1 MFGNERMNKAA
12 SNLHSS
18 YKLGLILVTASAI
31 AWSTAGLFTRLISI
45 DTWSMLFWRGF
56 FGAIGVFAVIVILQG
71 KPGLTDFKRLGWPGW
86 AFAIIS
92 AAGML
97 CFIFSLRIT
106 TVAHVSIIYATVPL
120 VAAGLAW
127 AFMKERPTSSA
138 VIASLFALIGV
149 GVMVGFGLEGNL
161 FGDLLA
167 FGMTL
172 VMAIMMVISRKY
184 QNIPIMPAACL
195 SALLSGLVAIPMCE
209 GLSLDANEL
218 GLVALFGLVNSAIG
232 LSLFT
237 LGARMLP
244 AIETALIGAL
254 DAPLA
259 PIWVWLMFSETPSL
273 ATLIGGVIVFAA
285 VGGHLIGSNVKQ
297 KKGA

>member
-1 MFGNERMNKAA
+1 MNEMA
-12 SNLHSS
+12 SKLHSS
-18 YKLGLILVTASAI
+18 YRLGLILVTASAV

-45 DTWSMLFWRGF
+45 DTWSMLVWRGF
-56 FGAIGVFAVIVILQG
+56 FGAAGVLAVIIILQG
-71 KPGLTDFKRLGWPGW
+71 KEGIADFKRLGWPGW

-92 AAGML
+92 AFGML

-127 AFMKERPTSSA
+127 GIMRERPASSA
-138 VIASLFALIGV
+138 IIASLFALIGV
-149 GVMVGFGLEGNL
+149 GVMVGFGLEGDL

-195 SALLSGLVAIPMCE
+195 SALLSGLVAIPMSE
-209 GLSLDANEL
+209 GLSVDANEL
-218 GLVALFGLVNSAIG
+218 GLLALFGLVNSAIG

-259 PIWVWLMFSETPSL
+259 PIWVWLMFSETPSW
-273 ATLIGGVIVFAA
+273 ATLIGGIIVFVA
-285 VGGHLIGSNVKQ
+285 VGGHLTGMGLKQ

>member
-1 MFGNERMNKAA
+1 M
-12 SNLHSS
+12 
-18 YKLGLILVTASAI
+18 VTASAV
-31 AWSTAGLFTRLISI
+31 AWSTAGLFTRLITI
-45 DTWSMLFWRGF
+45 DTWSMLVWRGF
-56 FGAIGVFAVIVILQG
+56 FGAVGVLAVIAVLQG
-71 KPGLTDFKRLGWPGW
+71 KAGISDFKRLGWPGW

-92 AAGML
+92 AIGML

-127 AFMKERPTSSA
+127 AFMRERPTSSA
-138 VIASLFALIGV
+138 IIASLLALIGV
-149 GVMVGFGLEGNL
+149 GVMVGFGVEGNL

-195 SALLSGLVAIPMCE
+195 SAVLSGLAALPMSE
-209 GLSLDANEL
+209 GINVSGHEL
-218 GLVALFGLVNSAIG
+218 GMLALFGFVNSALG

-259 PIWVWLMFSETPSL
+259 PIWVFLVFAEIPSG
-273 ATLIGGVIVFAA
+273 ATLLGGAIVFVA
-285 VGGHLIGSNVKQ
+285 VGGHLVRMNLEQ